1 MASTEF
7 CIKWTNYQTNI
18 VNSVGKLRKD
28 DEFVDV
34 TLVCDDKSITAHK
47 VILSAC
53 SDYFKQVFKVIFLVE
68 SDVQTVFSGMQI
80 VRVPWDHTRKQYYIL
95 YFLLSHLCMMG
106 FIGTNKW
113 HIDLQTGVLFTIN
126 VAILFTSPQSLRSRQ
141 MD

>member
-53 SDYFKQVFKVIFLVE
+53 SDYFKQVFKVNFLVE
-68 SDVQTVFSGMQI
+68 SDVQTVFFGMQI
-80 VRVPWDHTRKQYYIL
+80 VRVP
-95 YFLLSHLCMMG
+95 
-106 FIGTNKW
+106 
-113 HIDLQTGVLFTIN
+113 
-126 VAILFTSPQSLRSRQ
+126 
-141 MD
+141 

>member
-53 SDYFKQVFKVIFLVE
+53 SDYFKQVFKVNFLVE
-68 SDVQTVFSGMQI
+68 SDVQTVFSGMLI
-80 VRVPWDHTRKQYYIL
+80 VRVP
-95 YFLLSHLCMMG
+95 
-106 FIGTNKW
+106 
-113 HIDLQTGVLFTIN
+113 
-126 VAILFTSPQSLRSRQ
+126 
-141 MD
+141 

>member
-53 SDYFKQVFKVIFLVE
+53 SDYFKQVFKVNFLVE
-68 SDVQTVFSGMQI
+68 SDVQTVFSGLLI
-80 VRVPWDHTRKQYYIL
+80 VRVP
-95 YFLLSHLCMMG
+95 
-106 FIGTNKW
+106 
-113 HIDLQTGVLFTIN
+113 
-126 VAILFTSPQSLRSRQ
+126 
-141 MD
+141 

>member
-53 SDYFKQVFKVIFLVE
+53 SDYFKQVFKVNFLVE

-80 VRVPWDHTRKQYYIL
+80 VRVP
-95 YFLLSHLCMMG
+95 
-106 FIGTNKW
+106 
-113 HIDLQTGVLFTIN
+113 
-126 VAILFTSPQSLRSRQ
+126 
-141 MD
+141 

>member
-53 SDYFKQVFKVIFLVE
+53 SDYFKQVFKVNFLVE

-80 VRVPWDHTRKQYYIL
+80 VRVPWDHTRTTVL
-95 YFLLSHLCMMG
+95 YSLFFTFTFVYDGLHRYQQVTQGSSNRG
-106 FIGTNKW
+106 FIYHKCS
-113 HIDLQTGVLFTIN
+113 HII
-126 VAILFTSPQSLRSRQ
+126 
-141 MD
+141 

>member
-53 SDYFKQVFKVIFLVE
+53 SDYFKQVFKVNFLVE
-68 SDVQTVFSGMQI
+68 SEVQTVFSGMQI
-80 VRVPWDHTRKQYYIL
+80 VRVP
-95 YFLLSHLCMMG
+95 
-106 FIGTNKW
+106 
-113 HIDLQTGVLFTIN
+113 
-126 VAILFTSPQSLRSRQ
+126 
-141 MD
+141 

>member
-53 SDYFKQVFKVIFLVE
+53 SDYFKQVFKVNFLAE
-68 SDVQTVFSGMQI
+68 SDVQTVFSEC
-80 VRVPWDHTRKQYYIL
+80 KL
-95 YFLLSHLCMMG
+95 
-106 FIGTNKW
+106 
-113 HIDLQTGVLFTIN
+113 
-126 VAILFTSPQSLRSRQ
+126 
-141 MD
+141 